1 MTHVLRLRA
10 TAVAVI
16 LVAAPLRPAHA
27 QIRASERATVSQT
40 VDGTVITVD
49 YSRPQLRGRDSLW
62 GKVIP
67 HDEIWTPG
75 ANLSTSLQVSRDVKI
90 AGQPLPAGKYSL
102 WMVTKPG
109 EWKLHVH
116 RNAALFHTRP
126 PKLDD
131 MLLSIP
137 VTPATG
143 EKVEVLTFDF
153 PRVWTEG
160 TELRFRWGTTAVPVE
175 ILVQP
180 TYPGVAMSA
189 EQLAPYLGSYSV
201 TFPDGGDHRSPPQ
214 RMTIVNAKGALR
226 AIIDG
231 KEPMEI
237 QLIPTSTPNQFMTG
251 YLDKG
256 KLFDVEAM
264 PLRFDMENGRAVGF
278 QVGALGGGAPF
289 MQAKRTN

>member
-1 MTHVLRLRA
+1 MTHVLRLRLI
-10 TAVAVI
+10 TVAAI
-16 LVAAPLRPAHA
+16 MVAAPSPRAHA
-27 QIRASERATVSQT
+27 QVRASERATVSQT

-67 HDEIWTPG
+67 HEEIWTPG

-109 EWKLHVH
+109 EWKLHIH
-116 RNAALFHTRP
+116 RNATLFHTRP

-160 TELRFRWGTTAVPVE
+160 TELRFRWGTTAVPIE

-189 EQLAPYLGSYSV
+189 EQLAPYLGGYSV
-201 TFPDGGDHRSPPQ
+201 TFQDGGDHRSPPQ
-214 RMTIVNAKGALR
+214 RMTIVNAKGTLR
-226 AIIDG
+226 AIIDS

-237 QLIPTSTPNQFMTG
+237 QLIPTSTPNQFLTG

-256 KLFDVEAM
+256 KLFDVETM

-289 MQAKRTN
+289 MLAKRTN

>member
-10 TAVAVI
+10 IAVAAT
-16 LVAAPLRPAHA
+16 LVAAPWPPAHA

-67 HDEIWTPG
+67 HEEIWTPG

-109 EWKLHVH
+109 EWKLHIH
-116 RNAALFHTRP
+116 RNATLFHTRP
-126 PKLDD
+126 PKIDD

-137 VTPATG
+137 VTPVTG

-153 PRVWTEG
+153 PRVWAEG
-160 TELRFRWGTTAVPVE
+160 TELRFRWGTTAVPIE

-180 TYPGVAMSA
+180 TYPSVAMSA

-201 TFPDGGDHRSPPQ
+201 TFPAGGDHRSPPQ
-214 RMTIVNAKGALR
+214 RMTIVNAKGTLR

-231 KEPMEI
+231 KDPLEI

-251 YLDKG
+251 FLDKG
-256 KLFDVEAM
+256 RVFDVETM
-264 PLRFDMENGRAVGF
+264 PLVFDMENGRAVGF

-289 MQAKRTN
+289 MLAKRAN

>member
-1 MTHVLRLRA
+1 MLG
-10 TAVAVI
+10 
-16 LVAAPLRPAHA
+16 AASPPARA

-62 GKVIP
+62 GKVVP
-67 HDEIWTPG
+67 HEEIWTPG
-75 ANLSTSLQVSRDVKI
+75 ANLSTSLQVSRDVKL

-109 EWKLHVH
+109 EWTLHVH

-126 PKLDD
+126 PRLDD

-137 VTPATG
+137 VTPTST
-143 EKVEVLTFDF
+143 EKVEMLTFDF
-153 PRVWTEG
+153 PRVWAEG
-160 TELRFRWGTTAVPVE
+160 TELRFRWGTTMVPIE

-180 TYPGVAMSA
+180 TYPTVAMRA
-189 EQLAPYLGSYSV
+189 DQLAPYLGSYSV
-201 TFPDGGDHRSPPQ
+201 TFPNGGDRRSPPQ
-214 RMTIVNAKGALR
+214 RLTIVNAKGTLR

-231 KEPMEI
+231 KEPFEM
-237 QLIPTSTPNQFMTG
+237 QLIPTSTPNQFLTG

-256 KLFDVEAM
+256 KLFDVETM
-264 PLRFDMENGRAVGF
+264 PLLFEMAGGCAVGF

-289 MQAKRTN
+289 MLAKRTN